1 MSGDNKNSRKVLAA
15 AAAQKREASRKKIKT
30 AIAAIEADVKKKR
43 KSRTDGALPKS
54 YARVCKEYGIPRS
67 TLDLKH
73 NCDLKEWLLRIV
85 EDIRNPP
92 IDPTVQRE
100 YLARIKQLEA
110 QVRRLSE
117 ENMRLAEE
125 LDRHADELAMVRKHN
140 ANLTKK
146 HSVTSNV
153 QSFEVRKRR

>member
-1 MSGDNKNSRKVLAA
+1 MAGDNKNSKKVLAA
-15 AAAQKREASRKKIKT
+15 GAARKREDSRKRIKA
-30 AIAAIEADVKKKR
+30 AITVIEADVKKKR
-43 KSRTDGALPKS
+43 KSRTDGNLPRS
-54 YARVCKEYGIPRS
+54 YAKACKEYDIPRS

-73 NCDLKEWLLRIV
+73 NCDLKERLLRIV
-85 EDIRNPP
+85 EGIRNPP

-100 YLARIKQLEA
+100 YQARIKQLEA

-125 LDRHADELAMVRKHN
+125 LDQHADELAMVRKHN

-146 HSVTSNV
+146 HSVKSNV
-153 QSFEVRKRR
+153 KSFEVRKSR